1 MKQGKT
7 LQELGRE
14 LQRQRNNRQ
23 DFLADTRSLVLQSN
37 YHNSNL
43 LVSIDN
49 KKLRY
54 FTESNFYGVSSHNLI
69 LAFRFLPHDVTLGF
83 NKN

>member
-49 KKLRY
+49 KKNSDISRSQI
-54 FTESNFYGVSSHNLI
+54 FTV
-69 LAFRFLPHDVTLGF
+69 FLPII
-83 NKN
+83 